1 MKHTLLTLSL
11 FVAMSAAPL
20 AQAQSEHKH
29 DHMAMSPAAAPATQ
43 AAAQGKGTL
52 KKIDAAKGV
61 VTMSHEPIAALSWP
75 AMTMDL
81 KVRDKKLLDGFKPG
95 QAVVFD
101 LEKAGDGYVISKL
114 TAAK

>member
-11 FVAMSAAPL
+11 FAAMSAAPL
-20 AQAQSEHKH
+20 AQAQTEHKH
-29 DHMAMSPAAAPATQ
+29 DHMSMTPAAAPVAQ
-43 AAAQGKGTL
+43 AVQGKGTL

-61 VTMSHEPIAALSWP
+61 VTMSHEPIAALGWP

-81 KVRDKKLLDGFKPG
+81 KVRDNKLLDGFKPG

-101 LEKAGDGYVISKL
+101 LEKAGAVYVITKM

>member
-1 MKHTLLTLSL
+1 MKRTLLTLSL
-11 FVAMSAAPL
+11 LTAVSAAPL
-20 AQAQSEHKH
+20 ALAQSEHKH
-29 DHMAMSPAAAPATQ
+29 DHMSTPPAAAEQ
-43 AAAQGKGTL
+43 AVQGKGTL

-61 VTMSHEPIAALSWP
+61 VTMSHEPIAALGWP

-81 KVRDKKLLDGFKPG
+81 KVRDKKLLEGFKPG

-101 LEKAGDGYVISKL
+101 LEKAGEGYVISKL

>member
-11 FVAMSAAPL
+11 LAAMSAAPL
-20 AQAQSEHKH
+20 ALAQSGHKH
-29 DHMAMSPAAAPATQ
+29 GDHMSAAPAAVEQ
-43 AAAQGKGTL
+43 AAQGKGLL

-61 VTMSHEPIAALSWP
+61 VTLTHEPIAALGWP

-81 KVRDKKLLDGFKPG
+81 KVRDKKLLEGFKPG
-95 QAVVFD
+95 QAIVFD